1 MKTALKSIVRDP
13 SLAPEGKLKIDWVQA
28 HMPVL
33 NQIRKEF
40 ERDQPFK
47 GLRVAISLHLEAKTA
62 YLAKVVQAGGAEV
75 VITGSNP
82 LSTQD
87 DVCAALVEDGIA
99 VYAKYNPDPQEYKDL
114 MVKTLETKPD
124 LIIDDG
130 EISSPSFTR
139 NAKTCLPKCAAVPK
153 KRQ

>member
-1 MKTALKSIVRDP
+1 MTTNSIIANPAVAAD
-13 SLAPEGKLKIDWVQA
+13 GKLKIDWVQA

-33 NQIRKEF
+33 NRIRETFEKE
-40 ERDQPFK
+40 QPFK

-87 DVCAALVEDGIA
+87 DVCAALVQDGIT
-99 VYAKYNPDPQEYKDL
+99 VYAKYNPEPKEYKEL
-114 MVKTLETKPD
+114 LVKAL
-124 LIIDDG
+124 
-130 EISSPSFTR
+130 
-139 NAKTCLPKCAAVPK
+139 
-153 KRQ
+153 